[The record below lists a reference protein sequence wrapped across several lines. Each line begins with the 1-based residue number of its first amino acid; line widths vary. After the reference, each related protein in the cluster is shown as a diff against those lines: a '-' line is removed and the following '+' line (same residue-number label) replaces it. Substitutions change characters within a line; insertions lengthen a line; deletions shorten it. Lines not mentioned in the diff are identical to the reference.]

1 MKKRVNRHRS
11 LPYSAQQLSGLL
23 TSTTARKQETV
34 KRLKAAIESLNA
46 KGQPI
51 TVQTIYAE
59 CGLHYSTYV
68 RNEEAIAL
76 FRANSTHLAQRRK
89 PTKRK
94 LTTDGD
100 APPPFRDPLM
110 HYKKPQL
117 VSRLREAERT
127 IQQLEQQLAHVTN
140 EYLEQDACIVELKAK
155 LTELE
160 PYRTFVEQVRQRVRD
175 EEHGGSTS

>member
-1 MKKRVNRHRS
+1 
-11 LPYSAQQLSGLL
+11 
-23 TSTTARKQETV
+23 
-34 KRLKAAIESLNA
+34 
-46 KGQPI
+46 
-51 TVQTIYAE
+51 
-59 CGLHYSTYV
+59 
-68 RNEEAIAL
+68 
-76 FRANSTHLAQRRK
+76 
-89 PTKRK
+89 
-94 LTTDGD
+94 
-100 APPPFRDPLM
+100 M